1 MHIYL
6 QRSFEETQHVQE
18 EYHDPDH
25 RNANYN
31 ASPSHHYSQNNQYA
45 YEVNECFALCTFACK
60 KMYINII

>member
-6 QRSFEETQHVQE
+6 QRSFEETQHIQE

-45 YEVNECFALCTFACK
+45 YEVS
-60 KMYINII
+60 